1 MAAQQIRQNISQMG
15 HMELKDKNETSIP
28 QPPRFGQQDIL
39 FDGGSAQFVVQE
51 IPTMKII
58 DNFAEKIQKKPIEA
72 TAITN
77 ELENYTT
84 NNKIPHA

>member
-1 MAAQQIRQNISQMG
+1 
-15 HMELKDKNETSIP
+15 MELKDKIETSLP

-39 FDGGSAQFVVQE
+39 FDGGSPQFVVEE
-51 IPTMKII
+51 IPPMKVI

-77 ELENYTT
+77 ELENYATT
-84 NNKIPHA
+84 NKITHGG

>member
-1 MAAQQIRQNISQMG
+1 
-15 HMELKDKNETSIP
+15 
-28 QPPRFGQQDIL
+28 
-39 FDGGSAQFVVQE
+39 
-51 IPTMKII
+51 MKII